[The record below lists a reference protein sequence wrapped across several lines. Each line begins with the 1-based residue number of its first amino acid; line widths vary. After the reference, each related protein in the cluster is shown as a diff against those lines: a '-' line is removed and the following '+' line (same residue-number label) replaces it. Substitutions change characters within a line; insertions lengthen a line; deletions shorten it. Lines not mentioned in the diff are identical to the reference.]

1 MGFASSI
8 LDQLRPIELSVL
20 WPISLPFHSC
30 LQMFDDIIFAF
41 FSLEMTIKM
50 VAMGIYGKGTYLADS
65 WNRLD
70 FFIVAAGWVFLK
82 YFFLWNCHGREIRFH
97 WGRLRPLHCKNFVL
111 YFLIIFS
118 RDVSPCLVI
127 LLVPTQSVLTNR

>member
-1 MGFASSI
+1 MDLPDPTSPSSY
-8 LDQLRPIELSVL
+8 IERQALVFELIPSPNFFL
-20 WPISLPFHSC
+20 FF

-70 FFIVAAGWVFLK
+70 FFIVAAG
-82 YFFLWNCHGREIRFH
+82 
-97 WGRLRPLHCKNFVL
+97 
-111 YFLIIFS
+111 
-118 RDVSPCLVI
+118 
-127 LLVPTQSVLTNR
+127 